1 MSGIIVEV
9 LENGIDI
16 ISAPMLCDPNQPVE
30 VSFTFF
36 GMWKD
41 CKKSIV
47 IYDTD
52 GQERPMTLD
61 GNRVTIAAGT
71 LHPGTVKICVHGRVD
86 GEQVLSVEKEYD
98 VFKILPKL
106 ENSMYARYRKGVKK
120 YGE

>member
-1 MSGIIVEV
+1 VSGIIAEV

-16 ISAPMLCDPNQPVE
+16 ISAPMLCDTNQPVE
-30 VSFTFF
+30 VSFSFF
-36 GMWKD
+36 GKWND
-41 CKKSIV
+41 CDKSIV

-52 GQERPMTLD
+52 GQEKPMNLD
-61 GNRVTIAAGT
+61 GERIAIAAGT
-71 LHPGTVKICVHGRVD
+71 LHPGTVRICVHGYID
-86 GEQVLSVEKEYD
+86 GEQVLYVEKEYD